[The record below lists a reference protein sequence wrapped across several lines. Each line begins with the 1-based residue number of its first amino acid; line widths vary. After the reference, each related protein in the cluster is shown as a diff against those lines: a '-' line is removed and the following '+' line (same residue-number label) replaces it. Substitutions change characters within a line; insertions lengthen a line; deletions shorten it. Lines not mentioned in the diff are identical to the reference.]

1 MNAGGN
7 ELGASV
13 YSEAKSEYTKQLS
26 QFILTPFH
34 RFFMDL
40 LTKASEEEQNSRKVL
55 SHFQDLLSQIP
66 EWNIDKVERET
77 SKIITETRCDYL
89 EELVTAVF
97 IAHTKILTA
106 IRLSNKN
113 KKVQIT
119 VPKLNHFV
127 HRSLIECG
135 RQLWGSVFLFQADLP
150 SIEKQKKHRE
160 IEMLLREGISIAI
173 SGLLPIKSI
182 LKDNIPDNG
191 EDDDEEDEKADVEEK
206 KAESE
211 AEGEAE
217 GEVEEKVESKVEQ
230 KVEPKVEEKVE
241 PKVEEKKVE
250 EPKPEEKKVEESK
263 PEEKVE
269 ANVEVKPEN
278 KVIKNQVEVIKE
290 GVVQEPF
297 PLLEPLAP
305 KVPSGSTA
313 PTIILEETPQVK
325 FADMVHTYNSKDMG
339 FTPST
344 QFEESDNN
352 IQILDDDAGEISDIE
367 DLNYPQEAL
376 GDNDFETL

>member
-135 RQLWGSVFLFQADLP
+135 RQLWGSVFLFQSDLP

-160 IEMLLREGISIAI
+160 IEALLREGISIAI

-191 EDDDEEDEKADVEEK
+191 EDDDEEDEKAEVEEK
-206 KAESE
+206 KAEVEEE
-211 AEGEAE
+211 AEEESKAE
-217 GEVEEKVESKVEQ
+217 EKVDVEEKKVEEKVEEKTEEKVEE

-241 PKVEEKKVE
+241 PKVDVEEKKVE
-250 EPKPEEKKVEESK
+250 E
-263 PEEKVE
+263 KVE
-269 ANVEVKPEN
+269 AKVEVKPEN
-278 KVIKNQVEVIKE
+278 KVVKNQVEVIKE

-297 PLLEPLAP
+297 A
-305 KVPSGSTA
+305 VQTQ
-313 PTIILEETPQVK
+313 PTIILEDTPQVK

-339 FTPST
+339 FAPST
-344 QFEESDNN
+344 VFEESDNN

-367 DLNYPQEAL
+367 DLNSPEEAL

>member
-1 MNAGGN
+1 MATFESRCYAFNKRKNENEFPIDMNAGGN

-135 RQLWGSVFLFQADLP
+135 RQLWGSVFLFQSDLP

-160 IEMLLREGISIAI
+160 IELLLREGISIAI

-206 KAESE
+206 KAEG
-211 AEGEAE
+211 EGEAE
-217 GEVEEKVESKVEQ
+217 GEVEDKGESEMVMC
-230 KVEPKVEEKVE
+230 
-241 PKVEEKKVE
+241 
-250 EPKPEEKKVEESK
+250 
-263 PEEKVE
+263 
-269 ANVEVKPEN
+269 NY
-278 KVIKNQVEVIKE
+278 
-290 GVVQEPF
+290 
-297 PLLEPLAP
+297 LLQWSY
-305 KVPSGSTA
+305 VP
-313 PTIILEETPQVK
+313 
-325 FADMVHTYNSKDMG
+325 
-339 FTPST
+339 
-344 QFEESDNN
+344 
-352 IQILDDDAGEISDIE
+352 
-367 DLNYPQEAL
+367 
-376 GDNDFETL
+376 TLLLLH